1 MTKVSRYTLDI
12 MFKGLKIFDIGSM
25 NSYVAFNI

>member
-12 MFKGLKIFDIGSM
+12 MLKGLGMFDMGSM